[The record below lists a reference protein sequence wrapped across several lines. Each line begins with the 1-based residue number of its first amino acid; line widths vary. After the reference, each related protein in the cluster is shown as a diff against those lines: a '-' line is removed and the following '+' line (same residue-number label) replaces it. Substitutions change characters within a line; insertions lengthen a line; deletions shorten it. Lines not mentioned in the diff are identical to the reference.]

1 MPFGLTKNL
10 KNLETNPEGE
20 YYPFIISF
28 LTDSNS
34 LTVLNSSVIL
44 ALLSIVVLLFLSAL
58 VSGSE
63 VAYFS
68 LNADDEDDLDKSD
81 RKADKRILNLLKD
94 DKYLLA
100 TILVSNNLFNVA
112 IIILS
117 YFSLDTIFHFIQHP
131 ALKFLLDVVLI
142 TFILVLFGEIIPKI
156 FARSNAKTVARLSA
170 GPLSL
175 FSKIAYPLSYVLVNS
190 TTLIENRLS
199 QRADNEVDIDEIE
212 DAIDLTINSDN
223 LKDENRTL
231 KGIINFGNTS
241 SKEIMKPRMDIVA
254 LDLEL
259 PFDKVHEV
267 LIESGYSRIPA
278 YKEDL
283 DNIEGILYAKDVLEY
298 LQREKTFKW
307 QKLLRKT
314 FFVPETKKIDDLL
327 REFQVKRTHLAIVI
341 DEYGGTMGLI
351 TMEDILEE
359 VLGEIKDEYDDNVEI
374 EYQKIDNH
382 NYTFEG
388 KTLINDLTKVMEI
401 DNDTFEE
408 VKGDADSLAGLILEI
423 TGKLP
428 KQNQEVV
435 HENFV
440 FNVLSVSDNRIEQVK
455 ITIAENDH
463 IT

>member
-1 MPFGLTKNL
+1 MEN
-10 KNLETNPEGE
+10 NPEGE
-20 YYPFIISF
+20 YYPLVLSF
-28 LTDSNS
+28 LTEATW
-34 LTVLNSSVIL
+34 LPALNGGLLI
-44 ALLSIVVLLFLSAL
+44 ALLAILILLCLSAL

-63 VAYFS
+63 VAFFS
-68 LNADDEDDLDKSD
+68 LNAEDEEYLEKSD
-81 RKADKRILNLLKD
+81 LKSDKRILQLLKD

-100 TILVSNNLFNVA
+100 TILISNNLFNVA

-117 YFSLDTIFHFIQHP
+117 HFSLTKLLDFSTYPI
-131 ALKFLLDVVLI
+131 LNFLLNVVLI

-156 FARSNAKTVARLSA
+156 FARSNSKTVARLAST
-170 GPLSL
+170 PLSF
-175 FSKIAYPLSYVLVNS
+175 FSKIAHPLGYVLVNS

-231 KGIINFGNTS
+231 KGIINFGNTNA
-241 SKEIMKPRMDIVA
+241 KQIMKPRMDVVA

-259 PFDKVHEV
+259 PFDKVHAV

-307 QKLLRKT
+307 QKLLRKP

-327 REFQVKRTHLAIVI
+327 REFQKKRTHLAIVI

-359 VLGEIKDEYDDNVEI
+359 VLGEIKDEYDDNIEI
-374 EYQKIDNH
+374 EYQKLDNH

-388 KTLINDLTKVMEI
+388 KTLINDLIKVMEI

-408 VKGDADSLAGLILEI
+408 IKGDADSLAGLILEL

-428 KQNQEVV
+428 KQNQEIVY
-435 HENFV
+435 ENFV

-463 IT
+463 VT